1 MCVSKCNEQ
10 RLGSMNES
18 NPTTRFMEALGFLQT
33 SNSRESQICICG
45 KSVITIFEN
54 DGLCQDC
61 GKVIDGEIEA

>member
-1 MCVSKCNEQ
+1 
-10 RLGSMNES
+10 MNES